1 MDADAI
7 AFGTDGWR
15 ATLNTFTAPRL
26 RMVGQ
31 GVATYLHEE
40 SIEGA
45 VAVGYDARESSP
57 GFAEDVAE
65 VLSANGFDV
74 LLPKRD
80 TPTPVVAWTIVDQDL
95 AGACMITASHNP
107 PEYNGVKFIPSD
119 GAPALPEVTERI
131 EGALAEPRS
140 VSDAEQ
146 GEVREI
152 DFVGPYAERTLD
164 FLDSG
169 SVAGTEI
176 AYDAMH
182 GSGRGVTDALLGR
195 AGASVSRLRCEDDP
209 TFGGTAPEPTAENLE
224 GLIEEVRAGTADLG
238 IANDGDAD
246 RIGIVTPDRGYL
258 DPNLFFAALY
268 DYLLESDTGSAVR
281 SVPTT
286 FLIDRVARAH
296 DEAVYETQ
304 VGFKWIAQGMAEH
317 DALIGGEESGGFGV
331 RGHIREKD
339 GVLVALVA
347 AVAESEE
354 PIDDRVSRLLDTH
367 GEIHQD
373 RIGLACPDS
382 EKKRV
387 LSSLEGE
394 LPDRVAGRAV
404 EEVVTIDGFKI
415 LLEDGAWILVRPSG
429 TEPKLRVYAEAESE
443 SRVAE
448 LLVAGRDLVEP
459 HV

>member
-15 ATLNTFTAPRL
+15 ATLDTFTAPRL

-31 GVATYLHEE
+31 GVATYLR
-40 SIEGA
+40 EGSMGGP

-57 GFAEDVAE
+57 GFAEDLAE

-74 LLPKRD
+74 LLPERD
-80 TPTPVVAWTIVDQDL
+80 IPTPVVAWTIVDREL

-107 PEYNGVKFIPSD
+107 PEYNGVKFVPSD
-119 GAPALPEVTERI
+119 GAPALPAVTERI
-131 EGALAEPRS
+131 ESALAEPRS
-140 VSDAEQ
+140 VPESEQ

-152 DFVGPYAERTLD
+152 DFIGSYAEHALD
-164 FLDSG
+164 FLDTEG
-169 SVAGTEI
+169 IAGAEI

-182 GSGRGVTDALLGR
+182 GSGRGVTDVLLDR
-195 AGASVSRLRCEDDP
+195 AGASVSRLRCEGDP
-209 TFGGTAPEPTAENLE
+209 AFGGTAPEPTAENLE
-224 GLIEEVRAGTADLG
+224 RLIEEVRSGTADLG

-246 RIGIVTPDRGYL
+246 RIGIVTPERGYL
-258 DPNLFFAALY
+258 DPNLFFAVLY
-268 DYLLESDTGSAVR
+268 DYLLESDSGPAVR

-286 FLIDRVARAH
+286 FLIDRVAKAH
-296 DEAVYETQ
+296 DESVYETQ

-339 GVLVALVA
+339 GVLVALLA
-347 AVAESEE
+347 SVAESEE
-354 PIDDRVSRLLDTH
+354 SIDDRVTRLLDEH

-382 EKKRV
+382 EKHRV

-394 LPDRVAGRAV
+394 LPSEVAG
-404 EEVVTIDGFKI
+404 EEVSDVVTIDGFKI
-415 LLEDGAWILVRPSG
+415 LLESGAWILVRPSG

>member
-7 AFGTDGWR
+7 TFGTDGWR
-15 ATLNTFTAPRL
+15 ATLDTFTAPRL

-40 SIEGA
+40 NIGGP

-57 GFAEDVAE
+57 GFAEDLGE

-74 LLPKRD
+74 LFPDRD
-80 TPTPVVAWTIVDQDL
+80 TPTPIVAWTIVDRDL

-131 EGALAEPRS
+131 EAGLAEPRS
-140 VSDAEQ
+140 VPDAEQ

-152 DFVGPYAERTLD
+152 DFVGPYAEHALD
-164 FLDSG
+164 FLDTRG
-169 SVAGTEI
+169 IAGTEI
-176 AYDAMH
+176 AYDAIY
-182 GSGRGVTDALLGR
+182 GSGRGVTDALLDR

-224 GLIEEVRAGTADLG
+224 ELIEEVGAGAADLG

-246 RIGIVTPDRGYL
+246 RIGIVTPERGYL
-258 DPNLFFAALY
+258 DPNLFFAVLY
-268 DYLLESDTGSAVR
+268 DYLLESGSGSAVR

-286 FLIDRVARAH
+286 FLIDRVAQAH
-296 DEAVYETQ
+296 GQSVYETQ
-304 VGFKWIAQGMAEH
+304 VGFKWIARGMTEH

-347 AVAESEE
+347 AAAESEE
-354 PIDDRVSRLLDTH
+354 PIDDRVNRLLGEH

-373 RIGLACPDS
+373 RIGLACPDE
-382 EKKRV
+382 EKARV

-415 LLEDGAWILVRPSG
+415 LLESGAWILVRPSG
-429 TEPKLRVYAEAESE
+429 TEPKLRVYAEAGSE
-443 SRVAE
+443 SRVTE
-448 LLVAGRDLVEP
+448 LLDAGRDLVEP
-459 HV
+459 HL